1 MTEKPSVAIS
11 YAKILGV
18 HGRQDGYLEGNGY
31 LVSWCVGHLV
41 ELAPPSAYGEQYVK
55 WNIADLP
62 ILPEKWQY
70 LVSASTKKQFGM
82 QKIEVIVRITKGH
95 CPPQEQTIFEW
106 IEMNR
111 AAPDTLNY
119 PGLEINLEHRRV
131 FKNGQEVY
139 MSRYEYG
146 VLSLMARHPGQLFT
160 KEQIFEAVW
169 HQDSESCLTAVTN
182 TIGRIRQKIEDDRAV
197 PVYIRTISNL
207 GYQFMPN
214 ISVKK
219 DSL

>member
-1 MTEKPSVAIS
+1 
-11 YAKILGV
+11 
-18 HGRQDGYLEGNGY
+18 
-31 LVSWCVGHLV
+31 
-41 ELAPPSAYGEQYVK
+41 
-55 WNIADLP
+55 
-62 ILPEKWQY
+62 
-70 LVSASTKKQFGM
+70 M
-82 QKIEVIVRITKGH
+82 QKIEVVVRITKDH

-106 IEMNR
+106 FDMNR

-169 HQDSESCLTAVTN
+169 HKDSESYLRAVTS
-182 TIGRIRQKIEDDRAV
+182 TIGRIRQKIEDDKDHPR
-197 PVYIRTISNL
+197 YIKTVSNI
-207 GYQFMPN
+207 GYQFVPSSE
-214 ISVKK
+214 SVR
-219 DSL
+219 LNRNL

>member
-1 MTEKPSVAIS
+1 
-11 YAKILGV
+11 
-18 HGRQDGYLEGNGY
+18 
-31 LVSWCVGHLV
+31 
-41 ELAPPSAYGEQYVK
+41 
-55 WNIADLP
+55 
-62 ILPEKWQY
+62 
-70 LVSASTKKQFGM
+70 M
-82 QKIEVIVRITKGH
+82 QKIEVVVRITKDH

-106 IEMNR
+106 FDLMRNPTDALSR
-111 AAPDTLNY
+111 PD
-119 PGLEINLEHRRV
+119 LEINLEHRRV

-182 TIGRIRQKIEDDRAV
+182 TIGRIRQKIEDDRTT

-214 ISVKK
+214 ISVGK

>member
-1 MTEKPSVAIS
+1 
-11 YAKILGV
+11 
-18 HGRQDGYLEGNGY
+18 
-31 LVSWCVGHLV
+31 
-41 ELAPPSAYGEQYVK
+41 
-55 WNIADLP
+55 
-62 ILPEKWQY
+62 
-70 LVSASTKKQFGM
+70 M
-82 QKIEVIVRITKGH
+82 QKIEVIVRITKDH

-106 IEMNR
+106 IETNR

-182 TIGRIRQKIEDDRAV
+182 AIGRIQSIVGHADTEMTEYYLHVQESIRQSAIQLLNEAF
-197 PVYIRTISNL
+197 SA
-207 GYQFMPN
+207 
-214 ISVKK
+214 
-219 DSL
+219 

>member
-1 MTEKPSVAIS
+1 
-11 YAKILGV
+11 
-18 HGRQDGYLEGNGY
+18 
-31 LVSWCVGHLV
+31 
-41 ELAPPSAYGEQYVK
+41 
-55 WNIADLP
+55 
-62 ILPEKWQY
+62 
-70 LVSASTKKQFGM
+70 M

-95 CPPQEQTIFEW
+95 CPPQEQTIFEC

-111 AAPDTLNY
+111 VAPDTLNY

-169 HQDSESCLTAVTN
+169 HKDSESYLRAVTS
-182 TIGRIRQKIEDDRAV
+182 TIGRIRQKIEDDKDHPR
-197 PVYIRTISNL
+197 YIKTVSNI
-207 GYQFMPN
+207 GYQFVPSSE
-214 ISVKK
+214 SVR
-219 DSL
+219 LNRNL

>member
-1 MTEKPSVAIS
+1 MRITS
-11 YAKILGV
+11 
-18 HGRQDGYLEGNGY
+18 
-31 LVSWCVGHLV
+31 
-41 ELAPPSAYGEQYVK
+41 
-55 WNIADLP
+55 
-62 ILPEKWQY
+62 
-70 LVSASTKKQFGM
+70 M
-82 QKIEVIVRITKGH
+82 QKIEVIVRITKDH
-95 CPPQEQTIFEW
+95 CLPQEQTIFEW
-106 IEMNR
+106 IETNR

-131 FKNGQEVY
+131 FKNGQEVC

-146 VLSLMARHPGQLFT
+146 VLSLMAQHPGQLFT

-169 HQDSESCLTAVTN
+169 QQDSENGLTAVTN
-182 TIGRIRQKIEDDRAV
+182 TIGRIRQKIEDDRSA

-214 ISVKK
+214 VLVEK

>member
-1 MTEKPSVAIS
+1 
-11 YAKILGV
+11 
-18 HGRQDGYLEGNGY
+18 
-31 LVSWCVGHLV
+31 
-41 ELAPPSAYGEQYVK
+41 
-55 WNIADLP
+55 
-62 ILPEKWQY
+62 
-70 LVSASTKKQFGM
+70 M
-82 QKIEVIVRITKGH
+82 QKIEVVVRITKDH
-95 CPPQEQTIFEW
+95 CPPQEQMIFEW
-106 IEMNR
+106 FDLMRNPTDALSR
-111 AAPDTLNY
+111 

-182 TIGRIRQKIEDDRAV
+182 TIGRFRQKIEDDRAA

-219 DSL
+219 ETL

>member
-1 MTEKPSVAIS
+1 MRITS
-11 YAKILGV
+11 
-18 HGRQDGYLEGNGY
+18 
-31 LVSWCVGHLV
+31 
-41 ELAPPSAYGEQYVK
+41 
-55 WNIADLP
+55 
-62 ILPEKWQY
+62 
-70 LVSASTKKQFGM
+70 M
-82 QKIEVIVRITKGH
+82 QKIEVIVRITKDH
-95 CPPQEQTIFEW
+95 CLPQEQTIFEW
-106 IEMNR
+106 IETNR

-182 TIGRIRQKIEDDRAV
+182 TIGRIQEVSFSILFPKRLD
-197 PVYIRTISNL
+197 IRKEAICQANVHTARVRFATAAMVAGN
-207 GYQFMPN
+207 Y
-214 ISVKK
+214 V
-219 DSL
+219 

>member
-1 MTEKPSVAIS
+1 
-11 YAKILGV
+11 
-18 HGRQDGYLEGNGY
+18 
-31 LVSWCVGHLV
+31 
-41 ELAPPSAYGEQYVK
+41 
-55 WNIADLP
+55 
-62 ILPEKWQY
+62 
-70 LVSASTKKQFGM
+70 M
-82 QKIEVIVRITKGH
+82 QKIEVVVRITKDH

-106 IEMNR
+106 FDLMRNPTDALSR
-111 AAPDTLNY
+111 PD
-119 PGLEINLEHRRV
+119 LEINLEHRRV

-182 TIGRIRQKIEDDRAV
+182 TIGRIRQKIEDDRAA
-197 PVYIRTISNL
+197 PVYIRMISNL

>member
-1 MTEKPSVAIS
+1 
-11 YAKILGV
+11 
-18 HGRQDGYLEGNGY
+18 
-31 LVSWCVGHLV
+31 
-41 ELAPPSAYGEQYVK
+41 
-55 WNIADLP
+55 
-62 ILPEKWQY
+62 
-70 LVSASTKKQFGM
+70 
-82 QKIEVIVRITKGH
+82 
-95 CPPQEQTIFEW
+95 
-106 IEMNR
+106 MNR

-182 TIGRIRQKIEDDRAV
+182 TIGRIRQKSRMIELYLSIFERSPTSATNLC
-197 PVYIRTISNL
+197 RTF
-207 GYQFMPN
+207 Q
-214 ISVKK
+214 
-219 DSL
+219 

>member
-1 MTEKPSVAIS
+1 
-11 YAKILGV
+11 
-18 HGRQDGYLEGNGY
+18 
-31 LVSWCVGHLV
+31 
-41 ELAPPSAYGEQYVK
+41 
-55 WNIADLP
+55 
-62 ILPEKWQY
+62 
-70 LVSASTKKQFGM
+70 M

-169 HQDSESCLTAVTN
+169 HQDSESCLLLPIQLDASGKKSRMIELYLSIFERFPTSATN
-182 TIGRIRQKIEDDRAV
+182 LC
-197 PVYIRTISNL
+197 RTF
-207 GYQFMPN
+207 Q
-214 ISVKK
+214 
-219 DSL
+219 

>member
-1 MTEKPSVAIS
+1 
-11 YAKILGV
+11 
-18 HGRQDGYLEGNGY
+18 
-31 LVSWCVGHLV
+31 
-41 ELAPPSAYGEQYVK
+41 
-55 WNIADLP
+55 
-62 ILPEKWQY
+62 
-70 LVSASTKKQFGM
+70 M
-82 QKIEVIVRITKGH
+82 QKIEVVVRITKDH
-95 CPPQEQTIFEW
+95 CPPQEQMIFEW
-106 IEMNR
+106 FDLMRNPTDVLR
-111 AAPDTLNY
+111 S
-119 PGLEINLEHRRV
+119 PGLEINLEHHRV
-131 FKNGQEVY
+131 FKHGTEVY

-146 VLSLMARHPGQLFT
+146 VLSLMAQHPGQLFT

>member
-1 MTEKPSVAIS
+1 
-11 YAKILGV
+11 
-18 HGRQDGYLEGNGY
+18 
-31 LVSWCVGHLV
+31 
-41 ELAPPSAYGEQYVK
+41 
-55 WNIADLP
+55 
-62 ILPEKWQY
+62 
-70 LVSASTKKQFGM
+70 M

-182 TIGRIRQKIEDDRAV
+182 TIGRILFSI
-197 PVYIRTISNL
+197 
-207 GYQFMPN
+207 FN
-214 ISVKK
+214 IGDILHRNITFQCQLLLCHFHRFS
-219 DSL
+219 DSLYMLPQSDCIRIRHHHHLNSIVSFLRKERYNIIVPAILSYCADFAFPGRVIKKR